1 VSRHTDVEGV
11 RAPSAHSSRIDGLK
25 VRRPCHEGIVD
36 AEDLDGLGR
45 QLTTVGASLAGSRG
59 LFLVELVELM
69 LIEDCFTHPPLIR
82 NHKSL
87 AASDHKGCASNR
99 KVQPRLQSHFGLSTV
114 RSHVVASHSWP
125 IVRRDTEFA
134 AIRSALVGEQ
144 GVCGIVVIG
153 AAGVGKTT
161 LARSV
166 TQSLPAPVRWV
177 AGTESARSL
186 PLGVFAHLVGQG
198 TARDPIAFMAAARE
212 TLCSGENSMLGVDDA
227 HLLDHLSATL
237 LHQLA
242 LEGSARIVATIRS
255 GEEVPDAITSLWKDG
270 YLERLQLSPFNQ
282 AECVGLIERVLGG
295 RLEGMSADLMWEAS
309 GGNAL
314 FVRHLVE
321 GALEA
326 GTLRQV
332 RGVWQLRGGTAVTSE
347 LASLLDGRI
356 EQLPEQEAHVLR
368 LLAFAEPL
376 ALDTLSELA
385 GTDIVE
391 SAERRGLIRVVED
404 SEDLDVRF
412 THPLYGEV
420 IRHGLGRAGTRR
432 LKGELFR
439 AMEKRTIRT
448 PAQRIR
454 LAELALDSDAAAE
467 PSLLVAAA
475 QDAIALTNMMVGE
488 RLALAAVSCENS
500 LVASELLAR
509 SLLWQGKA
517 AEAER
522 ILGSFDPA
530 GMNELDLV
538 RWGSTRVANLQWSMG
553 DAERAD
559 ELLQML
565 RSRVTHPA
573 LRLVVDGMA
582 SASLL
587 FENRIDAAIT
597 LSEAVLADSAAPP
610 FAVEWAVFAGTLAA
624 ALTGRTGKVT
634 EIIARGQQVEDKV
647 DGLLRCLIAYG
658 EIRALVLAGEFD
670 TAEER
675 SADIVRITSPGQ
687 YLAWGM
693 ANVLVGTVEAAR
705 GQFRAVTGRMEEA
718 VAALTAESAASWSFP
733 ARLLLAQSYCALG
746 EVEAGRKIVAEL
758 RSRVGRHVAV
768 FEPQLRIAEAWLAA
782 TGGQVSGAISAAL
795 EAADAA
801 AGSGQ
806 QAVELMALHAA
817 ARFGDRS
824 SLQRLVDVAKG
835 IDGPLA
841 AVDADHAAGLLNGD
855 ANAVFSAAQQ
865 FEHAGALLSAA
876 DAAAQAAALFDAAGD
891 RRNAVDAAA
900 SADRLAAAC
909 GGVQTPELLVASNP
923 LPLSVREREIAHL
936 VAQGLSNRDIAERL
950 VVSTRTVES
959 HIYKACIKVDVSDRE
974 GLAILIRRGGGP
986 PKRID

>member
-1 VSRHTDVEGV
+1 
-11 RAPSAHSSRIDGLK
+11 
-25 VRRPCHEGIVD
+25 
-36 AEDLDGLGR
+36 
-45 QLTTVGASLAGSRG
+45 
-59 LFLVELVELM
+59 M
-69 LIEDCFTHPPLIR
+69 
-82 NHKSL
+82 
-87 AASDHKGCASNR
+87 
-99 KVQPRLQSHFGLSTV
+99 
-114 RSHVVASHSWP
+114 
-125 IVRRDTEFA
+125 
-134 AIRSALVGEQ
+134 
-144 GVCGIVVIG
+144 CGIVVIG

-166 TQSLPAPVRWV
+166 TQSLPARVRWV

-282 AECVGLIERVLGG
+282 AECVGLIEQVLGG
-295 RLEGMSADLMWEAS
+295 RLEGMSADLMCEAS

-347 LASLLDGRI
+347 LASLLDDRI
-356 EQLPEQEAHVLR
+356 EQLPEEEAHVLR

-420 IRHGLGRAGTRR
+420 IRYGLGRAGTRR
-432 LKGELFR
+432 LKGELVR

-448 PAQRIR
+448 PAERIR
-454 LAELALDSDAAAE
+454 LAELALDSDVAAE

-475 QDAIALTNMMVGE
+475 QDAIALTDITVGE
-488 RLALAAVSCENS
+488 RLARAAVSRDNS
-500 LVASELLAR
+500 LAASELLAR

-538 RWGSTRVANLQWSMG
+538 RWGTTRAANLQWSAG

-559 ELLQML
+559 EVLQMV
-565 RSRVTHPA
+565 RSRITHPA

-582 SASLL
+582 SASLV
-587 FENRIDAAIT
+587 FENRIDAGIA
-597 LSEAVLADSAAPP
+597 LSEAVLADPAAPP
-610 FAVEWAVFAGTLAA
+610 FAVEWAVFAG
-624 ALTGRTGKVT
+624 ALSGGADRPHRQGDRHHRARSTGR
-634 EIIARGQQVEDKV
+634 GQ
-647 DGLLRCLIAYG
+647 
-658 EIRALVLAGEFD
+658 
-670 TAEER
+670 
-675 SADIVRITSPGQ
+675 
-687 YLAWGM
+687 
-693 ANVLVGTVEAAR
+693 
-705 GQFRAVTGRMEEA
+705 
-718 VAALTAESAASWSFP
+718 
-733 ARLLLAQSYCALG
+733 
-746 EVEAGRKIVAEL
+746 
-758 RSRVGRHVAV
+758 
-768 FEPQLRIAEAWLAA
+768 
-782 TGGQVSGAISAAL
+782 GG
-795 EAADAA
+795 
-801 AGSGQ
+801 
-806 QAVELMALHAA
+806 
-817 ARFGDRS
+817 
-824 SLQRLVDVAKG
+824 RLVA
-835 IDGPLA
+835 
-841 AVDADHAAGLLNGD
+841 
-855 ANAVFSAAQQ
+855 
-865 FEHAGALLSAA
+865 
-876 DAAAQAAALFDAAGD
+876 
-891 RRNAVDAAA
+891 
-900 SADRLAAAC
+900 
-909 GGVQTPELLVASNP
+909 
-923 LPLSVREREIAHL
+923 
-936 VAQGLSNRDIAERL
+936 
-950 VVSTRTVES
+950 
-959 HIYKACIKVDVSDRE
+959 VSDR
-974 GLAILIRRGGGP
+974 LWRNPRPRARRRVRYRRGAFRRHCADHLTGSVSGVGNGQRVGGYRGSRPGTVPCRDGPDGRSGRCFDRRIRP
-986 PKRID
+986 PPGASQRGCCWPNPIAR

>member
-1 VSRHTDVEGV
+1 
-11 RAPSAHSSRIDGLK
+11 
-25 VRRPCHEGIVD
+25 
-36 AEDLDGLGR
+36 
-45 QLTTVGASLAGSRG
+45 
-59 LFLVELVELM
+59 
-69 LIEDCFTHPPLIR
+69 
-82 NHKSL
+82 
-87 AASDHKGCASNR
+87 
-99 KVQPRLQSHFGLSTV
+99 
-114 RSHVVASHSWP
+114 
-125 IVRRDTEFA
+125 
-134 AIRSALVGEQ
+134 
-144 GVCGIVVIG
+144 VCGIVVVG
-153 AAGVGKTT
+153 DAGVGKTT

-166 TQSLPAPVRWV
+166 TQSLPARVRWV

-282 AECVGLIERVLGG
+282 AACVGLIERVLGG

-391 SAERRGLIRVVED
+391 SAERHGLIRVVED

-432 LKGELFR
+432 LKGELVR

-475 QDAIALTNMMVGE
+475 QDAIALTNMTVGE
-488 RLALAAVSCENS
+488 RLAQAAVSCENS

-597 LSEAVLADSAAPP
+597 LSEAVLADPAAPP

-718 VAALTAESAASWSFP
+718 VAALTAETAASWSFP

-758 RSRVGRHVAV
+758 RGRVGRHVAL

-782 TGGQVSGAISAAL
+782 AGGQLSGAISAAL

-801 AGSGQ
+801 ASSGQ

-841 AVDADHAAGLLNGD
+841 TADADHAAGLLNGD
-855 ANAVFSAAQQ
+855 ADAVFSAARQL
-865 FEHAGALLSAA
+865 EHAGALLSAA

-900 SADRLAAAC
+900 TADRLSAAC
-909 GGVQTPELLVASNP
+909 GGIQTPALLVASNP

-936 VAQGLSNRDIAERL
+936 VAQGLSNREIAERL

-974 GLAILIRRGGGP
+974 GLAILIRHGGGP